1 MKSESWYRNP
11 WVWLI
16 IALPMSA
23 VIGGI
28 ATIIITNKHQPDM
41 VVDDY
46 YKKGKAINQELTLY
60 DNALKLGIT
69 LEVKVNEHR
78 IEVKSPTEF
87 TALKVKMIHST
98 LADQDFDLV
107 LTPNAVSTLS
117 SSIETIM
124 PGKWQIIVMPMDNS
138 WKVRKTVALPNTT
151 WMAF

>member
-78 IEVKSPTEF
+78 IEVKSPMEF

-98 LADQDFDLV
+98 LAEQDFDLV

-124 PGKWQIIVMPMDNS
+124 PGKWKIIVMPMDNS

>member
-28 ATIIITNKHQPDM
+28 ATIVITSMNQPDM

-60 DNALKLGIT
+60 DNAKKLGIS
-69 LEVKVNEHR
+69 LELKVNEHR
-78 IEVKSPTEF
+78 IEIKSPVNY
-87 TALKVKMIHST
+87 TALKVKVVHST
-98 LADQDFDLV
+98 LSNQDFDLV
-107 LTPNAVSTLS
+107 LTPNATGTLS
-117 SSIETIM
+117 SSVENIM
-124 PGKWQIIVMPMDNS
+124 PGKWQVIVMPMDSS
-138 WKVRKTVALPNTT
+138 WKVRKDIALPSST
-151 WMAF
+151 WISL